1 MKKAIVTGSTGFIGS
16 ALVRYLLGKGIKVLA
31 LGRKNPDK
39 IDSRILPNSKNLTY
53 SSLDLSLIHI

>member
-53 SSLDLSLIHI
+53 SSLDSAKI